1 MRSRLLVFARRR
13 PARGE
18 FATLHPDHLLVRR
31 AALRM
36 GSIVALAVAVVAAVL
51 TVAVL
56 LVLLRDQRAA
66 ASTLLADTVARAD
79 DVGDPPSGM
88 WLAIRSGQGTAVTR
102 GMPPGLPDRAAL
114 DLVSRTGGVD
124 VRDVRLDGAR
134 FRVRTEAV
142 HGVVV
147 QAILD
152 LASDRAQSGSVLRTL
167 LVLGGLG
174 LLLAGLAGIWVGRR
188 AVRPLATAL
197 ALQRNFVADASH
209 ELRTPVTLLHT
220 RAQLIQR
227 RLRTGLT
234 DATLPREIDGLVEDS
249 RRLNAILEDLLLS
262 VDQRSEPPTAVDL
275 VELTAQVAGS
285 AASYAHEQGV
295 DISSAPGSAAQVL
308 GSAVALRRAITALAD
323 NAIRHAAGSVSLCA
337 SLAGRSA
344 IVDVRDDG
352 PGLEVGVQPL
362 HFRRFASGPATETD
376 GRRHYGLGLALVN
389 DIVSRHHGT
398 VAAVAVDDGTLI
410 RITLPATPSTTLP
423 ATPAAAPAQ
432 RDGGGE

>member
-1 MRSRLLVFARRR
+1 VRSRLQVFARHR
-13 PARGE
+13 PARGG
-18 FATLHPDHLLVRR
+18 FADLHPDLLLVRR

-36 GSIVALAVAVVAAVL
+36 GFTVALAVAIVVAVSS
-51 TVAVL
+51 VAVL
-56 LVLLRDQRAA
+56 LVLLHDQRAA
-66 ASTLLADTVARAD
+66 ASTVLADTVARAD

-88 WLAIRSGQGTAVTR
+88 WLAIRSGQGTAVTP
-102 GMPPGLPDRAAL
+102 GEPSGLPLRAAL
-114 DLVSRTGGVD
+114 DRVSRTGGVD
-124 VRDVRLDGAR
+124 VRDVSLDGAR

-147 QAILD
+147 QAMLD
-152 LASDRAQSGSVLRTL
+152 LASDRAQSGSVMRTL
-167 LVLGGLG
+167 VVFGGVG

-188 AVRPLATAL
+188 AVGPLATAL
-197 ALQRNFVADASH
+197 ALQRTFVADASH

-234 DATLPREIDGLVEDS
+234 DATLSREIDGLVEDS

-295 DISSAPGSAAQVL
+295 DISTAPGSAVQVL

-323 NAIRHAAGSVSLCA
+323 NAIRHASSSVSLCA
-337 SLAGRSA
+337 RVAGRSA

-352 PGLEVGVQPL
+352 PGLEVGGQPL
-362 HFRRFASGPATETD
+362 HFRRFAPGPANATD

-389 DIVSRHHGT
+389 DIVSRHHGN
-398 VAAVAVDDGTLI
+398 VAAVAVDHGTLI
-410 RITLPATPSTTLP
+410 RITLPATPSP
-423 ATPAAAPAQ
+423 APAACPAQ
-432 RDGGGE
+432 RDGRDE